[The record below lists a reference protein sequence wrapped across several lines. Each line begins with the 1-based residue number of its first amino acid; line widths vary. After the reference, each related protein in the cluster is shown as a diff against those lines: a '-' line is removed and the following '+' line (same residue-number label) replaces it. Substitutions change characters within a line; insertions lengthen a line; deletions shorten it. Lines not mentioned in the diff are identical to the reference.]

1 MSTSSSFEER
11 FGPHRLRFEAPNQI
25 CTVLDGS
32 LSVEEAQGII
42 DRIYE
47 LGRKH
52 GPLLSMLDVARYTT
66 SGERVRQVFLRG
78 STERIPVVAG
88 AIFGASFPIRI
99 AMSMVL
105 TAGAHILPSRFSF
118 PVTFV
123 ATEAEARAWL
133 ASHRPAD
140 SERTGPGELLPTGT

>member
-11 FGPHRLRFEAPNQI
+11 FGSHRLRFEAPDEV
-25 CTVLDGS
+25 CTVLDGP
-32 LSVEEAQGII
+32 LTVEEAEGII
-42 DRIYE
+42 GRIYE

-52 GPLLSMLDVARYTT
+52 GPLLSRLDVSRYQT
-66 SGERVRQVFLRG
+66 SGDRVRQVFLRG
-78 STERIPVVAG
+78 GGDLIPVRAG

-118 PVTFV
+118 PVTFTP
-123 ATEAEARAWL
+123 TEAEARAWL
-133 ASHRPAD
+133 ASHRPAN
-140 SERTGPGELLPTGT
+140 SVRGSALLPTGT

>member
-1 MSTSSSFEER
+1 MKTSSSFEEP
-11 FGPHRLRFEAPNQI
+11 FGSHRIRFEAPDRI
-25 CTVLDGS
+25 CTVLDGP
-32 LSVEEAQGII
+32 LSVEEAEAII
-42 DRIYE
+42 GRIYE

-52 GPLLSMLDVARYTT
+52 GPLLSMLDVARYAS

-78 STERIPVVAG
+78 STERIPVRAG
-88 AIFGASFPIRI
+88 AIFGASFPTRV

-118 PVTFV
+118 PVTFT

-133 ASHRPAD
+133 EAHRPAD
-140 SERTGPGELLPTGT
+140 SVRRPGDLLPTGT